1 MKVRKASHQAHVQHL
16 VHKGAIPGAVA
27 FRRCYSN
34 KTTVA
39 FIYSEHE
46 MT

>member
-1 MKVRKASHQAHVQHL
+1 MKARKASHQAHVPHSVL
-16 VHKGAIPGAVA
+16 KGALPGAVA

-39 FIYSEHE
+39 FIYNKHE
-46 MT
+46 T